1 MDFLEKFNDLFR
13 EMVQDLINVFPTDS
27 ELRMYKLG
35 LEAYLF
41 ADKNSISK
49 VFYKEFY
56 VPYSEKI
63 KNEDESFF
71 LEKDYREY
79 SKYQNVGDIVSK
91 LKKCWLE
98 LTDENKQV
106 IWKYFKVLSILS
118 ERVEA

>member
-1 MDFLEKFNDLFR
+1 MDFLDKFNDLFR
-13 EMVQDLINVFPTDS
+13 EMIQDLINVFPKDS

-35 LEAYLF
+35 IEAYLF
-41 ADKNSISK
+41 ADKNAISR

-71 LEKDYREY
+71 LEKDYQEY
-79 SKYQNVGDIVSK
+79 GKYQNVGDIISK

-98 LTDENKQV
+98 LNDENKQA